1 MTPSDLTLLSKIFSS
16 SDPASITQ
24 RLNELSPEDRI
35 NLARACYELTGKSI
49 KTVWGQSVKDTF
61 QRIYKNIG
69 KMFFQR
75 FPLINNK
82 YESQP
87 DHWGRRIKDLRRMK
101 LFWEA
106 SDFDLLSIEADVES
120 KNYKA
125 NEAFMSQYEEV
136 DGVYFFEEPV
146 NVYEHN
152 SKIASITRN
161 GIFGDDNCTTG
172 ELESPITAKP
182 IRDSE
187 AYFIPREKF
196 VTLIRSIPGL
206 QEKVFQDV
214 VERAR
219 LTNVRAEEQR
229 RLVQEILDNI
239 GQGSFSIDNAGE
251 IGENYTAIASD
262 YLGVKNLAGVPFA
275 DIAFGND
282 RKILR
287 DYYRALHM
295 LFSGGEY
302 EASMV
307 LDLLPKEVTINDRIF
322 KLHYSFVQDGTGNV
336 MSVFVRME
344 DLTLERRLQQKEA
357 AEKATLD
364 KMQQNVG
371 GFLDMLTDVTNTF
384 NLINDF
390 AEKYWDKEQQPDE
403 EFVNQLMRTLHGSK
417 GLSGQFELNKLKA
430 VIHSME
436 DWFISIEKD
445 GLQEHYDGFIELFQ
459 VFEQEYQF
467 AQSFRENLGEGIV
480 KVLEGISFTTEQFD
494 KLLDAVREGDLDII
508 RPMVLEKTYSSAE
521 RIVSNWR
528 KDSDRLADKLGKKV
542 DFQLDIEDELKIPK
556 EMARALNVGL
566 GHLYRNCVDHGI
578 EIPEKRT
585 AAGKEEMGVLSVKM
599 KRNEGFF
606 MLNIADDGAGLDE
619 EKIAEIAK
627 SKSDLDQSLIDSY
640 IEKGEYWKILF
651 LPGFSSATEVTD
663 VSGRGVG
670 MDAVKA
676 TLDGFG
682 GTIVMKSTPG
692 QGSEFQ
698 ISIPLES

>member
-1 MTPSDLTLLSKIFSS
+1 MTPSDLNLLSRIFSH
-16 SDPASITQ
+16 SDPESITE
-24 RLNELSPEDRI
+24 RLNELTVEERFT
-35 NLARACYELTGKSI
+35 LARACYELTGKSI
-49 KTVWGQSVKDTF
+49 KTIWGRSILDTF
-61 QRIYKNIG
+61 QRIYRNIG
-69 KMFFQR
+69 KMFFSR
-75 FPLINNK
+75 LPAVNEKF
-82 YESQP
+82 ESNP
-87 DHWGRRIKDLRRMK
+87 EKWDRRIKDLRRMK

-106 SDFDLLSIEADVES
+106 SNFDLLSIEGDVES
-120 KNYKA
+120 KNYEA

-172 ELESPITAKP
+172 ELESPITARP

-196 VTLIRSIPGL
+196 VQLIRNIPGL

-219 LTNVRAEEQR
+219 QTNVRAEEQR

-251 IGENYTAIASD
+251 IGENYTAIAAD

-282 RKILR
+282 RKVLR

-295 LFSGGEY
+295 LFSGGDY

-322 KLHYSFVQDGTGNV
+322 QLHYSFVQDGSGHV

-344 DLTLERRLQQKEA
+344 DLTLERKLEQKEA
-357 AEKATLD
+357 SEKAILD

-371 GFLDMLTDVTNTF
+371 GFLDMLSDVNNTF

-390 AEKYWDKEQQPDE
+390 AEKYWDQETQPE
-403 EFVNQLMRTLHGSK
+403 EDFVNQVMRTLHGSK
-417 GLSGQFELNKLKA
+417 GLSGQFELNKLKS

-436 DWFISIEKD
+436 DWFLAIEKD
-445 GLQEHYDGFIELFQ
+445 GMQEHYDGFIELFQ
-459 VFEQEYQF
+459 IFEQEYQY

-480 KVLEGISFTTEQFD
+480 KVLEGISFTTVQFE
-494 KLLDAVREGDLDII
+494 KLLDAARNDDWEVLK
-508 RPMVLEKTYSSAE
+508 PMILEKTYTSAE
-521 RIVSNWR
+521 RIISNWR
-528 KDSDRLADKLGKKV
+528 KDSERLASKLGKKV
-542 DFQLDIEDELKIPK
+542 DFQLEIEDGLSIPK

-578 EIPEKRT
+578 ELPEKRT
-585 AAGKEEMGVLSVKM
+585 AAGKDETGQLSIKMAKEGVNFILK
-599 KRNEGFF
+599 
-606 MLNIADDGAGLDE
+606 ITDDGAGLDN

-627 SKSDLDQSLIDSY
+627 SKSDLDQELVDSY
-640 IEKGEYWKILF
+640 IQAEEYWKILF

-676 TLDGFG
+676 TLDGFN
-682 GTIVMKSTPG
+682 GTIVMSTEPG
-692 QGSEFQ
+692 QGSEFL
-698 ISIPLES
+698 IKIPLET